1 MNLDRKFLL
10 ISHMRIDV
18 YAKHSSSLRAHQ
30 KLQRFW
36 FSKSDNSGGAVTFQP
51 SFMAQEGTCQE
62 KKSSGKLRGQDCTHI
77 DFV

>member
-1 MNLDRKFLL
+1 MNPDGKFLL
-10 ISHMRIDV
+10 IPHRRIDV
-18 YAKHSSSLRAHQ
+18 YAKHGSIRAHQ
-30 KLQRFW
+30 KPQRFW
-36 FSKSDNSGGAVTFQP
+36 FSKSENSDGAVTFQP